1 MDRRFTLLAAA
12 AAETHG
18 VFTTS
23 TARYL
28 GISDTL
34 RNKWIEQGKIERV
47 GRHTF
52 CFAGV
57 PKTWHMM
64 LAARLGDHSGVVRPN
79 CGCLARTGIGFGTV
93 RSGRAIDRCSPGTS

>member
-28 GISDTL
+28 GISDSL

-64 LAARLGDHSGVVRPN
+64 LAEHTHLAPNVNAMSSGAP
-79 CGCLARTGIGFGTV
+79 
-93 RSGRAIDRCSPGTS
+93 SSPCSANG